1 MRCCVQSGVCLF
13 LSICNVAVQPTSQLA
28 IRRVALRSLPC
39 TARGEGKLRTNVTTL
54 ATTFPA
60 ANRQVS
66 IGAPGRSLQLPRP
79 TGLGRAAVS
88 LPLLDIL

>member
-28 IRRVALRSLPC
+28 IGRVALRSLPC
-39 TARGEGKLRTNVTTL
+39 TARGEGKLRTNVTAL
-54 ATTFPA
+54 VTTFPA
-60 ANRQVS
+60 ANRLVS
-66 IGAPGRSLQLPRP
+66 IRVPGRSSQLRRP
-79 TGLGRAAVS
+79 AGLGGAAVS